1 MARKKSGKGSA
12 VPPPTK
18 NEVVTPEVEP
28 APPAAP
34 LPSPPPSTTDTAV
47 EPEVV
52 EPVEPEVVELVEPE
66 AVEVVEP
73 AAVEPVQLDATT
85 TSGSTEPE
93 VVEGIEQAASNEMAV
108 VNSAEEGEEL
118 AENLPLFPVPVK
130 GPAGEEIELQVGRGW
145 SS

>member
-1 MARKKSGKGSA
+1 MARKKSGKGPA

-34 LPSPPPSTTDTAV
+34 LPSTPPSTTA

-52 EPVEPEVVELVEPE
+52 ASVKPEVVESPEPE
-66 AVEVVEP
+66 AVEPVEP
-73 AAVEPVQLDATT
+73 AAVEPQLDATT